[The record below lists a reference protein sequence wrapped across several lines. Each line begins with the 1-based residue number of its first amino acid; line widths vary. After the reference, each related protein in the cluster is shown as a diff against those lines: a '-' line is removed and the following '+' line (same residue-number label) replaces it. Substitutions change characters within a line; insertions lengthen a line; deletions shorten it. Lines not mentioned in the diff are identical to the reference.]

1 MANDGGYI
9 GVVHL
14 LHLQSGEPKKIE
26 TDAVQDMFKAASIVM
41 DRAIQFLCET
51 FGLQIVDP
59 NYTAITKLE
68 EIEKVTKKR

>member
-26 TDAVQDMFKAASIVM
+26 TDAVQDRFEAASIVM
-41 DRAIQFLCET
+41 D
-51 FGLQIVDP
+51 
-59 NYTAITKLE
+59 
-68 EIEKVTKKR
+68 